1 MLKVWHEVTCKQ
13 LQYLGTDVG
22 PEDWTGEHTS
32 GVPQVV
38 AATLLQALSVRET
51 ELTHHVRHGH
61 RHHGLDFLG

>member
-13 LQYLGTDVG
+13 LHYLGTDVG

-38 AATLLQALSVRET
+38 AATLLQALSVGET
-51 ELTHHVRHGH
+51 ELAHLGLHLGPHHLNLLV
-61 RHHGLDFLG
+61 